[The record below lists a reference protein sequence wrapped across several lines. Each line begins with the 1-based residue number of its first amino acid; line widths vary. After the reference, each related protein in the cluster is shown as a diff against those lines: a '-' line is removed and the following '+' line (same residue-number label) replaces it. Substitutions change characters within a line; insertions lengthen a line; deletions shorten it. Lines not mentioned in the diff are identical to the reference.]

1 METIYIQDVRERAGF
16 SSAGPRQQVLLDSDQ
31 MKTLVAGV
39 EPGQRIPVHPEGLS
53 VYYFVDG
60 TGWMTVD
67 GERYEVGPG
76 TILVLPDGAARGLE
90 VQTRLIFLAT
100 RIAQAR

>member
-1 METIYIQDVRERAGF
+1 METIYIHDARESAAF
-16 SSAGPRQQVLLDSDQ
+16 SAAGPRQQVLVDTDQ
-31 MKTLVAGV
+31 MKTLIAGL
-39 EPGQRIPVHPEGLS
+39 EPGQRIPAHPEGLS

-67 GERYEVGPG
+67 GERYAVGPG

-90 VQTRLIFLAT
+90 VESQLIFLAT
-100 RIAQAR
+100 RIPQGR

>member
-1 METIYIQDVRERAGF
+1 METTYIQDVRERAAF
-16 SSAGPRQQVLLDSDQ
+16 SPAGPRQQVLLDTDQ
-31 MKTLVAGV
+31 MKTLVAGL

-90 VQTRLIFLAT
+90 VETRLIFLAT
-100 RIAQAR
+100 RIPQTR

>member
-1 METIYIQDVRERAGF
+1 METIYIQDARALATF
-16 SSAGPRQQVLLDSDQ
+16 STAGPRQQVLVDSDQ
-31 MKTLVAGV
+31 MKTLVAGL

-67 GERYEVGPG
+67 GERYAVGPG

-90 VQTRLIFLAT
+90 VEKQLIFLAT
-100 RIAQAR
+100 RIPHGR